1 MAGTYNISIEQNA
14 TFTFSCTWKDNTG
27 TVINIQNYDAKMQ
40 IRKYSNHGDVL
51 ITLSTDVLIG
61 GIVIDSN
68 NLITVNI
75 APSVTKTFISGEYV
89 YDLLLIEKTNHQVI
103 RLIEGIVTISEGV
116 TSIE

>member
-14 TFTFSCTWKDNTG
+14 TFTFSCSWKDSTG

-40 IRKYSNHGDVL
+40 IRKYSSHGDIL
-51 ITLSTDVLIG
+51 ITLSTDLLVG

-75 APSVTKTFISGEYV
+75 DSDVTKGFISDEYV
-89 YDLLLIEKTNHQVI
+89 YDLLLIEKTNQEVI
-103 RLIEGIVTISEGV
+103 RLIEGTVTVSEGV
-116 TSIE
+116 TKLE